1 MKKFL
6 YYPNFEPPNN
16 TWLKF
21 SLLYLDN
28 FESIIPYNRQH
39 LITDE
44 YREIHDKTDLV
55 DFFSPEY
62 QHGETASFNAINE
75 AKRMLRQTYESSFL
89 FNRIN
94 IARDWRNADSW
105 DYQIFGE
112 KFSYSWVQ
120 FCEDEKIGKQN
131 NDGILLPRSLAF
143 LYMTHLAKEI
153 ANDRNSNIITD
164 NLDYDRYTS
173 YSKVNPTNV
182 RVKNKF
188 IQGII
193 KLQVPKNLNDIPFK
207 KLIEF
212 RNKNRELIAVFNSEI
227 DSAEEM
233 IGNGLSE
240 QQFIDNYNKS
250 LTEITKEVIKLGID
264 SATIPLGFYTLA
276 QNSDALNQDYIKEI
290 LTGLS
295 IIGGGYYGIRKALT
309 DTRQER
315 LCKKYL
321 TRLNQL

>member
-21 SLLYLDN
+21 SLLYLDK

-55 DFFSPEY
+55 NFFSPEY

-94 IARDWRNADSW
+94 IARDWRNEDSW

-212 RNKNRELIAVFNSEI
+212 RNKNRELITVFNREI

-233 IGNGLSE
+233 VGNGLSE
-240 QQFIDNYNKS
+240 QQFIHNYNKT

>member
-75 AKRMLRQTYESSFL
+75 AKRILRQTYESSFL

-94 IARDWRNADSW
+94 IARDWRNKDSW

-120 FCEDEKIGKQN
+120 FCEDEEIGKQN

-212 RNKNRELIAVFNSEI
+212 RNKNRELITVFNSEI